1 MTEFTSPAA
10 GAILVGGRARRM
22 GGGDKCLSLLGG
34 KSILARIIETFSP
47 QVSALLLNANGDSD
61 RFSNFELPI
70 LPDSV
75 GDYAG
80 PLAGILTSMRWAEG
94 FDFDWLVTVA
104 GDAPF
109 IPDDLVSRCLDRAKR
124 TGADIVC
131 VASGGRTHPVCGLW
145 NVSLAENLENALVND
160 GVRKIDKWTSGFG
173 LAVEKFNATPVD
185 PFFNV
190 NSPTDLNEAEVLLS
204 NFL

>member
-1 MTEFTSPAA
+1 
-10 GAILVGGRARRM
+10 M

-34 KSILARIIETFSP
+34 QSILARIIETFSP

-109 IPDDLVSRCLDRAKR
+109 IPEKKSSPSRALICIFITLM
-124 TGADIVC
+124 GSLI
-131 VASGGRTHPVCGLW
+131 GL
-145 NVSLAENLENALVND
+145 
-160 GVRKIDKWTSGFG
+160 T
-173 LAVEKFNATPVD
+173 T
-185 PFFNV
+185 
-190 NSPTDLNEAEVLLS
+190 VLLRKYFFS
-204 NFL
+204 S